1 VVEGEGDV
9 TPLLASL
16 LSDFGDAIEFVFVSR
31 EGRGGADIGGSQV
44 LELTWTHLRLT
55 FTAIAIATA
64 IALPLGVWLGHTGR
78 AAFLAISVSNIGR
91 AVPSI
96 GIVFLFFAILGAGF
110 WNITLALVLLAIPPI
125 LTNAYVGVREVDPEA
140 VDAARGMGMSGA
152 QIARL
157 VELPLALPLIFG
169 GIRISV
175 VNIIAT
181 ATLGPEGGVVTL
193 GDPIINPSTY
203 GDAGRLGAAIV
214 VAVLAVIAEVS
225 LSAVQR
231 AITPQGL
238 KLTQQGPS
246 WRLRLPIPRRRVA
259 PAP

>member
-1 VVEGEGDV
+1 M
-9 TPLLASL
+9 LASI
-16 LSDFGDAIEFVFVSR
+16 LSDFGDALEFIFVSR
-31 EGRGGADIGGSQV
+31 ESRGGAEVGGGQV
-44 LELTWTHLRLT
+44 LELTWTHLQLT
-55 FTAIAIATA
+55 FTAIGLAILV
-64 IALPLGVWLGHTGR
+64 ALPLGVWLGHTGR

-125 LTNAYVGVREVDPEA
+125 LTNAYVGVREVDREA
-140 VDAARGMGMSGA
+140 VDAARGMGMTGWEV
-152 QIARL
+152 ARR

-169 GIRISV
+169 GIRISA

-214 VAVLAVIAEVS
+214 VAALAVAAEVG

-231 AITPQGL
+231 AVTPRGL
-238 KLTQQGPS
+238 KLTQTGAPRRS
-246 WRLRLPIPRRRVA
+246 WFPIPKRRVA
-259 PAP
+259 PQS